1 MAADLLLA
9 LALVLIIE
17 GLMPGIN
24 PSMWRNMVKQM
35 AELDD
40 QKLRMIGIGSMI
52 AGAVLFNLVRN

>member
-24 PSMWRNMVKQM
+24 PSLWRSMVKQM
-35 AELDD
+35 SEIDD
-40 QKLRMIGIGSMI
+40 QKLRLIGIGSMV
-52 AGAVLFNLVRN
+52 AGAVLFNLVR